1 MNEDKILAAIA
12 ELNESIKARIDGIE
26 GRLEAVEKINR
37 KQARLAEDLYKHQR
51 KQSEDIDELFRRID
65 ALCESDSVVWHSQD
79 GRKIG
84 LNKQA
89 AYDVFRDCGY
99 DRLEALRLIDAA
111 GRLVRGSKNEYG
123 KNVWLGDKYYR
134 AIVVYLREE

>member
-12 ELNESIKARIDGIE
+12 ELNESIKGRIDGIE
-26 GRLEAVEKINR
+26 SRLETVEKINR
-37 KQARLAEDLYKHQR
+37 KQTRLAEDLYKHQR

-79 GRKIG
+79 GRKVGID
-84 LNKQA
+84 KQA

-99 DRLEALRLIDAA
+99 DRREALRIIDAA
-111 GRLVRGSKNEYG
+111 SRIAKDKRQYARPVRI
-123 KNVWLGDKYYR
+123 GDRIQR
-134 AIVVYLREE
+134 AIVIFVKE